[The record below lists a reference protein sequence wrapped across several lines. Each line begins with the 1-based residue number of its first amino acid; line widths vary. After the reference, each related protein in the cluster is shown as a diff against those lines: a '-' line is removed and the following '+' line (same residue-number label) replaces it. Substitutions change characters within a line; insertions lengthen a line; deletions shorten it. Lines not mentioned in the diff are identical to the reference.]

1 MSATG
6 YSALSISTTAQAWY
20 LACLA
25 EYPKLAI
32 HLPYGW
38 TAMPGG
44 NFDTNTRTEV
54 FARMK
59 IMLTESDLCYK
70 HKAEYLARI
79 YDSTE
84 LSNMEVYVCLA
95 LIFEK
100 KRTFDGDYFD
110 RLLKEYRE
118 KANNYLRQNHIQI
131 DDTVSVTETDTDV
144 KERTAPRVRFIR
156 G

>member
-6 YSALSISTTAQAWY
+6 YDELSIATTAEAWY
-20 LACLA
+20 KACLA

-44 NFDTNTRTEV
+44 TFDTNTRTEV
-54 FARMK
+54 FKRMK

-70 HKAEYLARI
+70 HKVEYLARI

-95 LIFEK
+95 MIFEK
-100 KRTFDGDYFD
+100 KRTFIGDNFD
-110 RLLKEYRE
+110 RLRKEYQE
-118 KANNYLRQNHIQI
+118 KADNYLRQNHIQI
-131 DDTVSVTETDTDV
+131 DDTVSVTETDTNSE
-144 KERTAPRVRFIR
+144 ERTAPRVRFVR